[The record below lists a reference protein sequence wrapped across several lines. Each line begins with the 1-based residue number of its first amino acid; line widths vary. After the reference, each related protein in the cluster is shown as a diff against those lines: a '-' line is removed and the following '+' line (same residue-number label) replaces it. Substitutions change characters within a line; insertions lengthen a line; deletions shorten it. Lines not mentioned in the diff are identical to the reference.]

1 MVELSNEK
9 KKKIEA
15 LQSEEMAYE
24 INLGRRSRFQR
35 EKFAYL
41 QTCYQ
46 KRTEEEKLKNLISQ
60 NQSANKTPDISN
72 EKHYPRES
80 LIKKIAIG
88 VVIIVLGSMTL
99 WVLNHYF
106 NLGLF

>member
-60 NQSANKTPDISN
+60 NQSANKNPDISN
-72 EKHYPRES
+72 EKHYQENRYWCCDNCS
-80 LIKKIAIG
+80 RFYDS
-88 VVIIVLGSMTL
+88 LGSQSL
-99 WVLNHYF
+99 L
-106 NLGLF
+106 